1 MNDALCA
8 GLSHL
13 PDFLQTQ
20 LNIRAT
26 TLEPI
31 HISIR
36 EYLALFEHPLM
47 RTYLGF
53 VLAFLLVA
61 DPSHLISS
69 VPLAIYVSAWV
80 AAFVLYICVH
90 MAILLGLG
98 ALRYLT
104 GRQRPAIYWPLVSLL
119 SFAPTLLAM
128 ETYLTWAAGDGLR
141 PLLTERVWYLA
152 ATAMIFE
159 TFFLRFV
166 LPRVAPSAT
175 APRTTADQAPATSS
189 DRTDPPAADRT
200 PPQIEAQAPIEVGAA
215 ATLSAQD
222 AEASSGELPS
232 VAADRKI
239 HIGAKPIRL
248 GEVSVIEAREHHVHV
263 RMQHG
268 TLSQR
273 ARLSDIVAQ
282 TREEDGIQPHRSFWV
297 PRHSVRE
304 LGRDGGKP
312 VLRLT
317 DESVIPV
324 ARGRL
329 ETVRRWIT
337 THLM

>member
-1 MNDALCA
+1 MSDAFCA
-8 GLSHL
+8 GLSDL
-13 PDFLQTQ
+13 PDFLRTQ

-31 HISIR
+31 NLSIR
-36 EYLALFEHPLM
+36 EYLALFEHRLM

-61 DPSHLISS
+61 DPSHLMSS
-69 VPLAIYVSAWV
+69 VPLLLYVSAWV

-98 ALRYLT
+98 ALRYLS
-104 GRQRPAIYWPLVSLL
+104 GRQKPAIYWPLVSLL
-119 SFAPTLLAM
+119 AFAPTLMAM
-128 ETYLTWAAGDGLR
+128 ETCLTWAAGDGLR

-166 LPRVAPSAT
+166 LPRVAPSAIG
-175 APRTTADQAPATSS
+175 PKATSHHEA
-189 DRTDPPAADRT
+189 PPAADQVTAER
-200 PPQIEAQAPIEVGAA
+200 QAPQGEQG
-215 ATLSAQD
+215 
-222 AEASSGELPS
+222 AEATSDSPAPAS
-232 VAADRKI
+232 APDHNTAPDPNHRKI
-239 HIGAKPIRL
+239 HVGARRISL

-263 RMQHG
+263 HLRHG

-282 TREEDGIQPHRSFWV
+282 TRDEDGIQPHRSWWV

-312 VLRLT
+312 VLRLA
-317 DESVIPV
+317 DDSVVPV

-329 ETVRRWIT
+329 ETVRHWIA
-337 THLM
+337 THAL

>member
-1 MNDALCA
+1 M
-8 GLSHL
+8 
-13 PDFLQTQ
+13 PDFLQTK
-20 LNIRAT
+20 LNLRAT
-26 TLEPI
+26 TLERI
-31 HISIR
+31 DLSTQ
-36 EYLALFEHPLM
+36 EFLALFEHRL
-47 RTYLGF
+47 TWIYFGF
-53 VLAFLLVA
+53 VLVILLVS
-61 DPSHLISS
+61 DPSNLFTSL
-69 VPLAIYVSAWV
+69 PLWLYALVWV
-80 AAFVLYICVH
+80 AAFALYLCIHVTI
-90 MAILLGLG
+90 MLGLA
-98 ALRYLT
+98 ALRCLS
-104 GRQRPAIYWPLVSLL
+104 GRQEPAIYWPLTSLL
-119 SFAPTLLAM
+119 AFAPTLMAM
-128 ETYLTWAAGDGLR
+128 ETSLSWAAGDGLR
-141 PLLTERVWYLA
+141 PLLLQRVWYVA
-152 ATAMIFE
+152 VTVIMFE
-159 TFFLRFV
+159 TIFTRFV

-175 APRTTADQAPATSS
+175 APRTTADQAPTPSS
-189 DRTDPPAADRT
+189 DRADPLAADSAQ
-200 PPQIEAQAPIEVGAA
+200 PPMETQAPIEVGPP

-222 AEASSGELPS
+222 AEASSGAMPCI
-232 VAADRKI
+232 AADRKI

-248 GEVSVIEAREHHVHV
+248 GEISVIEAREHHVHV
-263 RMQHG
+263 RMQHD